1 VDSRVKPG
9 HDAEVC
15 AFSESLG
22 PAEDPQPTLD
32 EPIVTP
38 SRPLRQSRAAR
49 TAPVR
54 PSANRRSPPQGA
66 PRKRQGHPGRHEIRQ
81 SMEGPRH
88 DRFLIEWKRASPVGT
103 VDQVTA
109 EGRPFEES
117 VACFGHAAPPK
128 ARKRNL
134 GAERPSLLIGQQNGL
149 SPTPPPLSGRGAPV
163 LERSRATG
171 RPRIANPVAQI
182 PIATGGSSRSDIRW
196 EPPILPT
203 GDRPQRANTHPLAR
217 RQAFGPPRCRL
228 QSSHRGP
235 CESGPCPSC
244 RWS

>member
-1 VDSRVKPG
+1 MARPANAKAIRADMRSAKAWR
-9 HDAEVC
+9 AR
-15 AFSESLG
+15 ATIASLSSGSG
-22 PAEDPQPTLD
+22 PP
-32 EPIVTP
+32 
-38 SRPLRQSRAAR
+38 
-49 TAPVR
+49 
-54 PSANRRSPPQGA
+54 
-66 PRKRQGHPGRHEIRQ
+66 
-81 SMEGPRH
+81 
-88 DRFLIEWKRASPVGT
+88 PVGT

-182 PIATGGSSRSDIRW
+182 PIATGGSSR
-196 EPPILPT
+196 
-203 GDRPQRANTHPLAR
+203 
-217 RQAFGPPRCRL
+217 
-228 QSSHRGP
+228 
-235 CESGPCPSC
+235 
-244 RWS
+244 